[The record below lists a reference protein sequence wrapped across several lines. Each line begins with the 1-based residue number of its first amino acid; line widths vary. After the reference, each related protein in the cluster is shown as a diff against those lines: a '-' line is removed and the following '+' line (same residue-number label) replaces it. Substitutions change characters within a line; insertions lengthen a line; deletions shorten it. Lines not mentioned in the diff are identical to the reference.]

1 MPAGE
6 HVRVQERVEQRL
18 LEGQRAAPAGGEHRQ
33 RVARAGAVRVV
44 VGVDGDEQVRPIGQ
58 LQLPRRAEA
67 GELLGG
73 QRRVPPAAAELEL
86 LQHPE
91 RIDGVARERQAVS
104 SRRQPTSNARGGG
117 EVARA
122 LREGVA
128 RRYRRN
134 VTSWVSAAW
143 RRAPRPVRL
152 AVGALV
158 TIVVTLPLLAAVD
171 YAMEP
176 EALPSAGLTRAQI
189 GAVIALLL
197 VLAIGWL
204 LLLALLLLRRSRVG
218 WVLVVLTGVGT
229 VVPPRSA
236 TGSPASAVA
245 ALLTVVSFL
254 PLLAPESLRWFWVRP
269 GTRQAAPRLAPD
281 LRRPD

>member
-1 MPAGE
+1 M
-6 HVRVQERVEQRL
+6 
-18 LEGQRAAPAGGEHRQ
+18 
-33 RVARAGAVRVV
+33 
-44 VGVDGDEQVRPIGQ
+44 
-58 LQLPRRAEA
+58 
-67 GELLGG
+67 
-73 QRRVPPAAAELEL
+73 
-86 LQHPE
+86 
-91 RIDGVARERQAVS
+91 
-104 SRRQPTSNARGGG
+104 
-117 EVARA
+117 
-122 LREGVA
+122 
-128 RRYRRN
+128 
-134 VTSWVSAAW
+134 
-143 RRAPRPVRL
+143 
-152 AVGALV
+152 GALV